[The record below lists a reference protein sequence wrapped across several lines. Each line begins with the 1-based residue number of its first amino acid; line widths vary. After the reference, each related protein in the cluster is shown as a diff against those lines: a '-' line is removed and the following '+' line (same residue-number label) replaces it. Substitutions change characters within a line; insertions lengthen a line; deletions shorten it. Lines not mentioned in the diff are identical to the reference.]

1 MNYLKFTTY
10 SKKLKLFLIL
20 VKTIIGNLS
29 EQNTILWI
37 FHNLKRLKFYKCWKI
52 IIKYLSCLP
61 FYHVQVVFLKGLS
74 WFWLILAILDHIA
87 ILDFKLWQYLKGCK
101 MFCLAH
107 FWQLKTA
114 CLIFTLEKYL
124 ICKYLV
130 LFHKRKEKINNM
142 PWQLFISFQN
152 DWRTRKKVEKKYYFP
167 VSKCVENGRHQTGS
181 DALVSPKKYHIT
193 QIWMN
198 IWIDILCS
206 TITTKKCRKVWVE
219 ST

>member
-1 MNYLKFTTY
+1 M
-10 SKKLKLFLIL
+10 I
-20 VKTIIGNLS
+20 
-29 EQNTILWI
+29 
-37 FHNLKRLKFYKCWKI
+37 
-52 IIKYLSCLP
+52 
-61 FYHVQVVFLKGLS
+61 LKGLS
-74 WFWLILAILDHIA
+74 WFWLNLTILDHIA

-142 PWQLFISFQN
+142 PWKLFISFQN
-152 DWRTRKKVEKKYYFP
+152 DWLTRKKVEKKKYYFP

-181 DALVSPKKYHIT
+181 DALVSPKKICYANLNEHLDWYTLQYINNKKNVVKFGLN
-193 QIWMN
+193 QHNVKMN
-198 IWIDILCS
+198 GNVLHFTHLGGHS
-206 TITTKKCRKVWVE
+206 LTTFTRE
-219 ST
+219 GE